1 MVILFFFKDKSYLNY
16 FFLQGIYIMKMT
28 VALLLLD
35 NGNNMVLRVKGIEDV
50 EIKVANY
57 MLQTYQIKREEYSIE
72 YSSTQIDSKLIV
84 QEIL

>member
-1 MVILFFFKDKSYLNY
+1 
-16 FFLQGIYIMKMT
+16 MKMT

>member
-1 MVILFFFKDKSYLNY
+1 
-16 FFLQGIYIMKMT
+16 MKMT

-50 EIKVANY
+50 ESKVANY
-57 MLQTYQIKREEYSIE
+57 MLHTYQIKREEYSIE